1 MNIHK
6 VYNSLNIY
14 FRKKRM
20 KRFIQELNVS
30 ETDLILDVGGTP
42 YNWDII
48 NIKNRNRI
56 TLLNLNI
63 PKKIKDKNNFNFVVG
78 DGRKLNYKDISFDI
92 VFSNSVIE
100 HLCSYYNQK
109 KFAEE
114 IRRVGKKLWI
124 QTPNKYFFIEPHVL
138 GIFIHWFSKKI
149 QKKVIRYFT
158 LWGLITRLSKKII
171 GDLLDEVR
179 LLSYKEFK
187 DLFPDCKI
195 YKEKFMGFSKSFI
208 AIRK

>member
-1 MNIHK
+1 MEK
-6 VYNSLNIY
+6 
-14 FRKKRM
+14 
-20 KRFIQELNVS
+20 FIKEFDVEEND
-30 ETDLILDVGGTP
+30 TILDVGGTP
-42 YNWDII
+42 YNWNII
-48 NIKNRNRI
+48 NVKNKNRV

-63 PKKIKDKNNFNFVVG
+63 PKGIKDKNGFNFVVG
-78 DGRKLNYKDISFDI
+78 DGRNIKYEDNFFDI
-92 VFSNSVIE
+92 VFSNSLIE
-100 HLCSYYNQK
+100 HLFNYDNQK
-109 KFAEE
+109 IFAKE
-114 IRRVGKKLWI
+114 IGRVSKKLWV
-124 QTPNKYFFIEPHVL
+124 QTPNKYFFIEPHLL

-158 LWGLITRLSKKII
+158 LWGLIVKPSKKRIE
-171 GDLLDEVR
+171 DFLNEVR